1 MILDIGAPVMPGGGM
16 GGMDYQ
22 IRRPQVKRRKPGIS
36 CGLFLASARFGW
48 FRPTRYEVVLTRAH
62 AVSRFPAI
70 QCFRA
75 ETRLLVDGLHRLEAV
90 KALDEKTIVVFFKQG
105 EH

>member
-22 IRRPQVKRRKPGIS
+22 IRRPQVKRPGIS
-36 CGLFLASARFGW
+36 CGLFLASARPGW

-75 ETRLLVDGLHRLEAV
+75 ETRLLVDGLHHLEAV